1 VEIRALTESDAGAF
15 WRLRLRA
22 LREHP
27 EAFGMAYEEAR
38 DRPLADVTSDFRTR
52 YTGVDSVILGAFD
65 GELVGLAGCFRHEG
79 TKRRHKALVWG
90 MYVAPE
96 ARGRGIGRALL
107 AGVIAQAR
115 AWPGVEQLQLGVM
128 TENEA
133 ARALYRSMGFEV
145 FGLERRSLRV
155 GPRDLDEEHMV
166 LDLGVERRP

>member
-1 VEIRALTESDAGAF
+1 MEIRALTEADAGAF

-22 LREHP
+22 LQEHP

-38 DRPLADVTSDFRTR
+38 DRSLADVAADFRTR
-52 YTGVDSVILGAFD
+52 YTGGDSVILGAFD
-65 GELVGLAGCFRHEG
+65 GELVGMVGGFRHEG

-133 ARALYRSMGFEV
+133 ARALYRSVGFEV
-145 FGLERRSLRV
+145 FGVERRSLRV

-166 LDLGVERRP
+166 LDLGAERRP